1 MATSAI
7 FGEKYLS
14 KVGAVF
20 DSAEEAKAAA
30 QRVGR
35 ETGIGAPQIRVLEP
49 NDPAMARKLEPEQGG
64 IARTLAKSHIT
75 LGTAGLV
82 VGLAIAL
89 LLLAIG
95 VDAFAWNPLYTL
107 LVFGFFGAIAGLLLG
122 GLVSLRP
129 DHDRLITWARD
140 SARDGHWLVLVHAR
154 DHEQERKAKDTLKAV
169 SGKVVGTF

>member
-1 MATSAI
+1 MATSML

-20 DSAEEAKAAA
+20 DTADEAQAAA

-35 ETGIGAPQIRVLEP
+35 EAGIEASQIRVLEP
-49 NDPAMARKLEPEQGG
+49 DDPAMARKLEPEQAG
-64 IARTLAKSHIT
+64 IARTLVKSHIT

-82 VGLAIAL
+82 AGLAIAL
-89 LLLAIG
+89 LLIVIG
-95 VDAFAWNPLYTL
+95 VDAFAWSPWYTL

-129 DHDRLITWARD
+129 DHDRLITWARA

-154 DHEQERKAKDTLKAV
+154 DHEQERKAKDVLNAI
-169 SGKVVGTF
+169 SDKVMGTF